1 MKLKLSEKQ
10 LLILTIIIPAVIAV
24 ILGATG
30 YFVFFKKLSLLTKNI
45 NETSAKIEETN
56 DRLKK
61 MEELEGRLNKLK
73 KEQKELEALMPTKE
87 EISYENFIDTLMK
100 LSREANISLSSA
112 IPEQNRGTQPSAQS
126 SLFDKISYRLSISG
140 DFFQVIYYIYLLE
153 TYQRFIKVDRFSV
166 KPVSEWSNDK
176 DKPVK
181 YSLDLTLT
189 TYVYNK
195 SETKK

>member
-24 ILGATG
+24 ILGVVG
-30 YFVFFKKLSLLTKNI
+30 YFVFSKKLSLLTKNI
-45 NETSAKIEETN
+45 NETSTKITEAK
-56 DRLKK
+56 DRSVK
-61 MEELEGRLNKLK
+61 MEELEGRLSKLR
-73 KEQKELEALMPTKE
+73 KEQDELEALMPTKE
-87 EISYENFIDTLMK
+87 EISYENFIDTLTK
-100 LSREANISLSSA
+100 LSREANIYLSSA
-112 IPEQNRGTQPSAQS
+112 IPEQNRGIQPSIQS
-126 SLFDKISYRLSISG
+126 SLFDKISYRLSITG

-166 KPVSEWSNDK
+166 KPITESTNNK
-176 DKPVK
+176 LIR

-195 SETKK
+195 PQTKK